1 MHCRRRCGAGYTTAT
16 ATASMRRKPSVAAVA
31 AVATSSS
38 ASERGPQDEM
48 QHVSVRIDSLNDACR
63 RDLKNAKKTN
73 KQTTEIPH
81 RRRLADSRMVRE
93 KSEKEKTRKGEERQW
108 CSP

>member
-73 KQTTEIPH
+73 KQTTEIPR

-93 KSEKEKTRKGEERQW
+93 NSGKEKTRKGEERQW